1 MLVQYLNIDALLPF
15 LVQQHLLTDQE
26 RKVLLNEILT
36 HRLKVMK
43 LLHFVEMKGPEGF
56 MRFMK
61 AISNEKEHMGHREV
75 EELFASF
82 SKSRLAQ

>member
-1 MLVQYLNIDALLPF
+1 MLVQHLNIDALLPF

-36 HRLKVMK
+36 HSLKVMK

-56 MRFMK
+56 RRFLK
-61 AISNEKEHMGHREV
+61 AVANEKEHIGHREV
-75 EELFASF
+75 EELFAAS
-82 SKSRLAQ
+82 SKS